1 MLPDQ
6 PARKGNRFFPLQ
18 HFRFNNPSH
27 APFIR
32 FNRILNATTTPTLR
46 AASATRRKS
55 DLQRSLRLCT
65 IDGLVAMPIVTISL
79 PVNVFMT
86 ALVTKAFVLPKPD
99 IGLLS
104 AMPFLGNFIQI
115 FIAPFLGRLHA
126 SKAIS
131 VVAATLHLLLWLV
144 LGVMLPFI
152 PRDNPAVAA
161 RWLILWFLA
170 SSCAAAIAG
179 VAWSSWIQEW
189 VPPRLR
195 GKFFSRRNRLLQFS
209 TLSFLFG
216 AGWALAHW
224 DYAIPAFQ
232 LVVVVSVVLRVFSIR
247 WQWQSPTRILPHAT
261 GPVLSLRKQVGVLR
275 GSGSFLTFIAF
286 GSAWSFAANCFG
298 PFYHVFMF
306 EELGFSAFD
315 VGILS
320 VLAAFGGAL
329 SLPAWGLLLDRFGNK
344 SVMTVSLLLWQTMN
358 FLWCFLEPANRGLS
372 YGMWVWGGMTS
383 AGFVLGQFTILLR
396 LIPPEAKSLAIGL
409 NLAITSLVAAF
420 APVVGGAVL
429 GWALGRWPDA
439 LAVYHVCFIF
449 QPVAAIAGCILLLRV
464 AEPQA
469 SPIEMVFGAM
479 RNIRTLS
486 GVFGLDFLV
495 NYVFYRPQKR

>member
-1 MLPDQ
+1 L
-6 PARKGNRFFPLQ
+6 
-18 HFRFNNPSH
+18 
-27 APFIR
+27 IR
-32 FNRILNATTTPTLR
+32 LSRRLNATTTPTTP
-46 AASATRRKS
+46 AASIAQRKA
-55 DLQRSLRLCT
+55 DLERALRLCT
-65 IDGLVAMPIVTISL
+65 ADGLVAMPIVTISL

-86 ALVTKAFVLPKPD
+86 ALVTKAFVLPMPA

-115 FIAPFLGRLHA
+115 FIAPFLGRWYA
-126 SKAIS
+126 AKTIT
-131 VVAATLHLLLWLV
+131 VVAATIHMLLWLV
-144 LGVMLPFI
+144 LGVMLPLI
-152 PRDNPAVAA
+152 PQDKPEVAA
-161 RWLILWFLA
+161 RWLIIWFLA
-170 SSCAAAIAG
+170 SSCVAAVAG

-224 DYAIPAFQ
+224 DYAIPSFQ
-232 LVVVVSVVLRVFSIR
+232 LVIVLSVVMRVFSIR

-261 GPVLSLRKQVGVLR
+261 GPVLSLRNQVGVLR
-275 GSGSFLTFIAF
+275 GSSSFLTFIAF
-286 GSAWSFAANCFG
+286 GSVWSFAANCFG

-306 EELGFSAFD
+306 DQLGFSAFD

-344 SVMTVSLLLWQTMN
+344 SVMTISLILWQVQS
-358 FLWCFLEPANRGLS
+358 FLWCFLEPGNRGFS
-372 YGMWVWGGMTS
+372 YGMWVWAGMTS

-396 LIPPEAKSLAIGL
+396 LIPAEAKSLAIGL

-429 GWALGRWPDA
+429 EWALARWPDA

-449 QPVAAIAGCILLLRV
+449 QPVAAIAGCVLLLRV